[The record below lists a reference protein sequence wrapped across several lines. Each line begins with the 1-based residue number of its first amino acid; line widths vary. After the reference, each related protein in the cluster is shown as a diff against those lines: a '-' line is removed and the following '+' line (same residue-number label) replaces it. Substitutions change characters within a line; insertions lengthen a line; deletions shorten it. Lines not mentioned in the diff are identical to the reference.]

1 MTNKGFVP
9 KAEVLDIIEV
19 DVDEALLKK
28 FPEVKLLNE
37 EKVMLIKKWLINDL
51 ELTPREMVLSSHKWA
66 VKAMV
71 NNYF

>member
-37 EKVMLIKKWLINDL
+37 EKVMLIKNCIK
-51 ELTPREMVLSSHKWA
+51 
-66 VKAMV
+66 
-71 NNYF
+71 